1 MVDPRIKLMVDKLW
15 LECEYGRID
24 DDWTC
29 GFLMDMKARI
39 KLDRPFSDKQIEKI
53 EQLFERY

>member
-1 MVDPRIKLMVDKLW
+1 
-15 LECEYGRID
+15 
-24 DDWTC
+24 
-29 GFLMDMKARI
+29 MDMKARI